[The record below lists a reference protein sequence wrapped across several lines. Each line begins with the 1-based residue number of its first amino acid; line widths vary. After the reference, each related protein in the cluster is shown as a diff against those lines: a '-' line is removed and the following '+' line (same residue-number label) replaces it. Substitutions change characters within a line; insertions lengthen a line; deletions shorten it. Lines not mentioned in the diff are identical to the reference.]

1 MTFDNIVTECDQEID
16 LIQDPT
22 GQIAYPLKYLY
33 LHYWNILIL
42 TN

>member
-1 MTFDNIVTECDQEID
+1 MTFDNTNTECDQEIE

-22 GQIAYPLKYLY
+22 GQIAYPLKYFY
-33 LHYWNILIL
+33 LIYLIESK